1 MGRSWLLERFVVHYS
16 SCLALEARYLAK
28 TDIRGE
34 MQMPRKGHWMT
45 N

>member
-16 SCLALEARYLAK
+16 SCLTLEARYLAK

-34 MQMPRKGHWMT
+34 MLMPLKRHRLT